1 MSNRNFKESFLEGQI
16 SLFDLPIQEIIVPKD
31 TVTKCKPKENNFTE
45 IISLY
50 EKSCNRIVKQVCG
63 ALIIELENKTLYFN
77 SEGINELEL
86 KKDMELL
93 PADEILLVNQDKEV
107 NELQL
112 KKLNEMNVSEY
123 IKRKGDA
130 NIIISLEDKTIVI
143 NPKGWVL
150 EYLQKPKYH
159 EKELFITKMAE
170 KITVL
175 DNKDT
180 EMPINITKCVN
191 DEDEIKVGDTVEFNY
206 DGLQVGK
213 VTRIYN
219 NGETINVSWEHKS
232 TAFYYKCV
240 KKVS

>member
-1 MSNRNFKESFLEGQI
+1 M
-16 SLFDLPIQEIIVPKD
+16 V
-31 TVTKCKPKENNFTE
+31 
-45 IISLY
+45 
-50 EKSCNRIVKQVCG
+50 
-63 ALIIELENKTLYFN
+63 
-77 SEGINELEL
+77 EGINELEL

-130 NIIISLEDKTIVI
+130 NIIIPMEDKTIVL
-143 NPKGWVL
+143 NPKGWIL

-159 EKELFITKMAE
+159 ENELFITKVAE

-180 EMPINITKCVN
+180 EIAINSTKCVN
-191 DEDEIKVGDTVEFNY
+191 EVTEIKNDEIKVGDIVEFNY
-206 DGLQVGK
+206 DGIQVGK

-219 NGETINVSWEHKS
+219 NGETINVSWDHKS

>member
-1 MSNRNFKESFLEGQI
+1 MSNRNFKENILEGQI
-16 SLFDLPIQEIIVPKD
+16 SLFDLPAQEIIKPKD
-31 TVTKCKPKENNFTE
+31 TVAKCAPKVNNFTE

-63 ALIIELENKTLYFN
+63 ALIIELEDKTLYFN
-77 SEGINELEL
+77 SEGINELQL

-93 PADEILLVNQDKEV
+93 PADEILLVNQDKEL

-112 KKLNEMNVSEY
+112 KKLDEMNVNEY

-130 NIIISLEDKTIVI
+130 NIIIPMKDKTIVI
-143 NPKGWVL
+143 NPRGWVL

-159 EKELFITKMAE
+159 ENEILITKIAE
-170 KITVL
+170 KSTVL
-175 DNKDT
+175 DNKITKMDT
-180 EMPINITKCVN
+180 EITEFNI
-191 DEDEIKVGDTVEFNY
+191 DDTVEIEY
-206 DGLQVGK
+206 EGCKSIGK
-213 VTRIYN
+213 VKRIYN
-219 NGETINVSWEHKS
+219 NGETINVSWNGKS

>member
-1 MSNRNFKESFLEGQI
+1 VDIIEGQMN
-16 SLFDLPIQEIIVPKD
+16 LFDLQIQETIKPKD
-31 TVTKCKPKENNFTE
+31 SVTKCVLKKNNFIE

-63 ALIIELENKTLYFN
+63 ALIIELEDKTLYFN

-112 KKLNEMNVSEY
+112 KKLDEMNMSEY

-130 NIIISLEDKTIVI
+130 NIIIPMKDKTIVI
-143 NPKGWVL
+143 NPRGWVL

-159 EKELFITKMAE
+159 ENEIFITKMAE
-170 KITVL
+170 RSTVL
-175 DNKDT
+175 DNK
-180 EMPINITKCVN
+180 ITKKDMDITEFN
-191 DEDEIKVGDTVEFNY
+191 IDDTVEIEYEGSKNI
-206 DGLQVGK
+206 GK
-213 VTRIYN
+213 VKRIYN
-219 NGETINVSWEHKS
+219 NGETINVSWNGKS
-232 TAFYYKCV
+232 TAFYYRCV